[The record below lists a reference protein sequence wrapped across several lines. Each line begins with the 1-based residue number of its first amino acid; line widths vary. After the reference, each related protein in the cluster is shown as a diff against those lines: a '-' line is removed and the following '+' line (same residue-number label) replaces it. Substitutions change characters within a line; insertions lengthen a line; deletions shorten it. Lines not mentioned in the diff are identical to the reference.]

1 MLKSS
6 LLSLCRKVLI
16 YRDIDIP
23 FAVAGLAALSYDT
36 MVKELKTAVPSIQ
49 SDFSRLQTVALVGEE
64 LAHLWDQEQL
74 LVLFQ
79 GLQSN
84 AKWWHI
90 LSSLGLKV
98 DLRVFQSPDAAVRD
112 KVVRS
117 LIPELFEKGSMDL
130 EMVTEYCRQFD
141 LEPEY
146 ATLTYVDL
154 VLTARPTAVSDF
166 SWASKVRSAAE
177 RVEDRA
183 ILQRLRELLPRIH
196 PLDYEKVR
204 YVCTWLIDLLSAE
217 EVPEEAEDASFR
229 DEANEDVTTS
239 FSLKNRAQKVSTAT
253 LQAERGTSH
262 ELELY
267 RRYLEIA
274 AYLAGLKF
282 PTESTSAIKTTTPSS
297 PYDGISVSYRERIPL
312 WQLLEDAWSVL
323 DPLLTHVPES
333 AGKLAPLCVPL
344 RLDKADFNFRKI
356 MALYARMTNKLESD
370 SSGKASAGQAVLS
383 VSTKEGKRAALQATS
398 EAIDASLTSPL
409 QQLKLWQWVY
419 DREVGNG
426 DDEHAMLA
434 LQAALAV
441 AQSHPTLVAP
451 KDAFGTASA
460 VGAEDSEGSSVHARL
475 TSEMRALKCKLTVKQ
490 FNLALVD
497 SPAAAKELLSAV
509 SDPSL
514 LLRCLFETVMEISW
528 DMYVHGLQQLGTPV
542 TAFVLSDSAPNQ
554 QLLEFVSTASKAI
567 DEVAQHCGLN
577 LPVQAATAVEGQNTT
592 HLELARHNMIGK
604 MLSDVDTSSAQ
615 AGAGPSDREG
625 AAASTS
631 GLFAAGQA
639 AGAKKGFW
647 GSSDDTTYAP
657 STAESRRREDVY
669 LALSISVLVLTCGAA
684 QR

>member
-1 MLKSS
+1 M
-6 LLSLCRKVLI
+6 I

-23 FAVAGLAALSYDT
+23 FAVASLAALSYDT

-90 LSSLGLKV
+90 LASLGLKV

-117 LIPELFEKGSMDL
+117 LIPELFEKGNMDL

-154 VLTARPTAVSDF
+154 LLTARPTAISDF

-183 ILQRLRELLPRIH
+183 ILQRLRELLKRIH

-217 EVPEEAEDASFR
+217 EVPEEAEDSSFR
-229 DEANEDVTTS
+229 EDQNEDITTS

-253 LQAERGTSH
+253 LQAERGTSQ

-282 PTESTSAIKTTTPSS
+282 PTEATSAIKHTALSS
-297 PYDGISVSYRERIPL
+297 PYDGISATYRERIPL

-356 MALYARMTNKLESD
+356 MALYARMTNQLESD
-370 SSGKASAGQAVLS
+370 KKNDGDNAPAGQTVLS
-383 VSTKEGKRAALQATS
+383 VFAKEGKRAALQATS

-441 AQSHPTLVAP
+441 AQNHPTLVAP
-451 KDAFGTASA
+451 QESFGTSA
-460 VGAEDSEGSSVHARL
+460 VAGAEDSEGSSVHARL
-475 TSEMRALKCKLTVKQ
+475 TREMRALKCKLTVKQ

-497 SPAAAKELLSAV
+497 SPAAAKDLLCAV
-509 SDPSL
+509 SEPSL
-514 LLRCLFETVMEISW
+514 LLRGLFETVIEISW
-528 DMYVHGLQQLGTPV
+528 DMYVHGLQQLGAPV

-554 QLLEFVSTASKAI
+554 QLLEFVNTASKAI
-567 DEVAQHCGLN
+567 DEVALHCGLN
-577 LPVQAATAVEGQNTT
+577 LPVQAAESQNTT

-604 MLSDVDTSSAQ
+604 MLSDVDNSSAQ
-615 AGAGPSDREG
+615 QGAGSSDREN
-625 AAASTS
+625 ATASTG

-647 GSSDDTTYAP
+647 GGSDDATYAP
-657 STAESRRREDVY
+657 SSAESRRREDVY
-669 LALSISVLVLTCGAA
+669 LALSISVLVLTCTSTA